1 MVLCWCTHAKIV
13 LIFPLFSATV
23 LGNIESIVKGSMT
36 KKQLI
41 GIVAKRA
48 HMPKRAAEEAVEV
61 FLEEIGRTL
70 QKGGKVVLSGFGT
83 FTLGKVKEKQV
94 VPFGQEQK
102 RMVIKGHKVV
112 NFKPGKPLK
121 KAVW

>member
-1 MVLCWCTHAKIV
+1 
-13 LIFPLFSATV
+13 
-23 LGNIESIVKGSMT
+23 MT

-48 HMPKRAAEEAVEV
+48 HMPKRAAEEAIEV
-61 FLEEIGRTL
+61 MLEEVIRTL

-83 FTLGKVKEKQV
+83 FSLGKVKEKQV
-94 VPFGQEQK
+94 VPFGHEDK
-102 RMVIKGHKVV
+102 RLTVKGHKVV